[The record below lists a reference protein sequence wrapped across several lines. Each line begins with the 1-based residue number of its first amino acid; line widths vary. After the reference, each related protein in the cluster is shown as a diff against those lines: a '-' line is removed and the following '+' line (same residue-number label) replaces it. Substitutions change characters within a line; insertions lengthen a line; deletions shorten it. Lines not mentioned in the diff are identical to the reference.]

1 MRLDVYVCDTL
12 VGQLTPIS
20 DGGFAFTYR
29 PDTDPNHFVSLTM
42 PVRDESYIWKRGL
55 PPIFL
60 MNLPEGYQKDRLRE
74 HLAGKTEVTDQNLLA
89 ITGYRTIGRV
99 RVVPSGLPLAEAADP
114 LNLAELLASP
124 NSRTQLLNSIA
135 TQTAVGVSG
144 VMPKRLLD
152 IPEPTQKVTT
162 FSEHYLLKTGPD
174 YLPGL
179 AINEWLCLEVARAT
193 NFLDVPETRL
203 SDDGEVV
210 AIRRFDRTEDGAF
223 IGVEDCCSL
232 KGLDPASKYSGSLE
246 DLAKYLKYYLPVNE
260 RQAES
265 RKLMTL
271 IYLNY
276 ALGNADAHLKNFA
289 FTYTSWGTVRLAP
302 AYDIVT
308 VRAYQK
314 YANDLPGLTLQGKK
328 VWFAGKHLMLF
339 GTSRLSL
346 SPKVLVDVREAVSLA
361 VKKLAPT
368 VAEYADKYPAF
379 REVGKRMLTVWDA
392 GLANIDPI
400 ANTKHVFPT
409 SLREQSKLSE
419 DQQLPKETNPY
430 IDPAGAFGHKAR

>member
-29 PDTDPNHFVSLTM
+29 PGTDPEYFISLTM

-74 HLAGKTEVTDQNLLA
+74 HLAGKTEVTDENLLA

-99 RVVPSGLPLAEAADP
+99 RVVPSGLALAEAADP

-124 NSRTQLLNSIA
+124 NSRTRLLNSIA
-135 TQTAVGVSG
+135 MQTAIGVSG

-152 IPEPTQKVTT
+152 SPEPAQKVTT
-162 FSEHYLLKTGPD
+162 LSEHYLLKTGPD

-193 NFLDVPETRL
+193 NLLKVPETRL
-203 SDDGEVV
+203 SDDGEVL
-210 AIRRFDRTEDGAF
+210 AIRRFDRTGDGAF

-246 DLAKYLKYYLPVNE
+246 DLAKYLKSYLPVDE

-276 ALGNADAHLKNFA
+276 VLGNADAHLKNFA
-289 FTYTSWGTVRLAP
+289 FTFTSWDTVRLAP
-302 AYDIVT
+302 AYDIVS
-308 VRAYQK
+308 VCAYPK
-314 YANDLPGLTLQGKK
+314 YADDLPGLTLQGKK
-328 VWFAGKHLMLF
+328 VWLAGKHLVLF

-346 SPKVLVDVREAVSLA
+346 SPKVLADIRKAVTLA
-361 VKKLAPT
+361 VRKIAPSVT
-368 VAEYADKYPAF
+368 EYADNYPAF
-379 REVGKRMLTVWDA
+379 REIGKRMLTVWDA
-392 GLANIDPI
+392 GLSYIDPT
-400 ANTKHVFPT
+400 ANPKKPLPT
-409 SLREQSKLSE
+409 ILRKQSKLSA
-419 DQQLPKETNPY
+419 DQPQPKESNPY